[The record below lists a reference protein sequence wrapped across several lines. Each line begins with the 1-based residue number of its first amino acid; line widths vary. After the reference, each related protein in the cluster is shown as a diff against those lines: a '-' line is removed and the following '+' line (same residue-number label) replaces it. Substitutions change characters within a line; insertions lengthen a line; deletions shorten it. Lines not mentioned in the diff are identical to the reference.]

1 VPRSCAQLAHCGAV
15 VDLCGFGNEE
25 QGVGTLRCLPQL
37 TGGTVMLHLLEDVG
51 SPSIVNLRADSQ
63 SPSDGAGSSG
73 GGGDEVHGGDGGGDG
88 EAGQDEQ
95 KRGAT
100 EPAALAARATADA
113 VARMRVALTAN
124 VQQLLRD
131 SGGLWGEQVAGV
143 GAGGGGQAVDASLDV
158 RLSRGLALSRLVGGA
173 EAPLPLVSG
182 IDAPCTQ
189 WPRHGDPIHAK
200 K

>member
-1 VPRSCAQLAHCGAV
+1 
-15 VDLCGFGNEE
+15 
-25 QGVGTLRCLPQL
+25 
-37 TGGTVMLHLLEDVG
+37 
-51 SPSIVNLRADSQ
+51 
-63 SPSDGAGSSG
+63 
-73 GGGDEVHGGDGGGDG
+73 
-88 EAGQDEQ
+88 
-95 KRGAT
+95 
-100 EPAALAARATADA
+100 
-113 VARMRVALTAN
+113 MRVALTAN

-131 SGGLWGEQVAGV
+131 SGGLRGEQAAGV

-189 WPRHGDPIHAK
+189 CPRHGDPIHAK